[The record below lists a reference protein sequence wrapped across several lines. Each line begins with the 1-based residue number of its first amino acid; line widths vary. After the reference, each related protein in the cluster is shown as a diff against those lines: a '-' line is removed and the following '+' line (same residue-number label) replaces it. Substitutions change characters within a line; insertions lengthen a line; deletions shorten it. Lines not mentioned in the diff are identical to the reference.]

1 MLDKILVAVISGAD
15 RPATINILK
24 QLIEILSFQFD
35 FQKKVYANVELLRSK
50 PASMETYGVNMDDTQ
65 IALTTLTNIEITERE
80 DYSRNFSLVVQT
92 IQRIYVYSHIHDNT
106 SVAVIL
112 KELDDAD
119 MVRRLKDAT
128 AASNLGR
135 RSNTK
140 VVSNSV
146 SYFQSLIQDTVT
158 GRDDGYATSKG

>member
-1 MLDKILVAVISGAD
+1 
-15 RPATINILK
+15 
-24 QLIEILSFQFD
+24 
-35 FQKKVYANVELLRSK
+35 
-50 PASMETYGVNMDDTQ
+50 METYSVNMNDTQ
-65 IALTTLTNIEITERE
+65 IALTILTNIEIAARE
-80 DYSRNFSLVVQT
+80 DYGRIFFPVVQA
-92 IQRIYVYSHIHDNT
+92 IRRIYVYSHIHDNT

-140 VVSNSV
+140 AMSNSV
-146 SYFQSLIQDTVT
+146 SYFQSLIQDTAN
-158 GRDDGYATSKG
+158 GCDNGYATSKG

>member
-15 RPATINILK
+15 RPATINILE

-92 IQRIYVYSHIHDNT
+92 IQRIYVYSHMHDNT
-106 SVAVIL
+106 SVC
-112 KELDDAD
+112 
-119 MVRRLKDAT
+119 
-128 AASNLGR
+128 
-135 RSNTK
+135 
-140 VVSNSV
+140 
-146 SYFQSLIQDTVT
+146 
-158 GRDDGYATSKG
+158 